1 MSHDSLTAYE
11 QLTPEEAAQIDA
23 VCDRFEREWKE
34 TKAGGPVPHPASY
47 LGPGHGSA
55 REVLEQELIAL
66 DRACQES
73 YGLSLR
79 PEDPKELGAGLKA
92 PATSTTCRLHR
103 RTDVPGG
110 RRADW
115 PSIPGLELVEVLG
128 SGGMGLVFKA
138 RQATLDRDVAVKFLR
153 DPYQA
158 DSVQR
163 ERFLQEARAVAR
175 LQHSHL
181 VQVYE
186 FGELPAVGGATSQP
200 YLVLEYMSGGSLA
213 DLVRGSP
220 LPPGEAAR
228 LVETL
233 ADAIHYAHQQGVIH
247 RDLKPA
253 NVLLQRAEVKG
264 EEPTVEVRGR
274 RFSPPRPLTADLCAK
289 VTDFGLAKFL
299 AGSDL
304 THSGYVV
311 GTPSYMAPEQA
322 TAKSGP
328 ITAAVDVYG
337 LGAVLYEALTARP
350 PFAAATVDATLGLVR
365 QDEPVPPRRLQPTV
379 PRDLE
384 TICLKCLHKE
394 AGRRYATAQDL
405 ADDLRRFRAG
415 EPIRARPVGMG
426 ERVVGWCRRKPGV
439 AALLAAL
446 VFVFLAGS
454 SGVLWQWQ
462 RASRNAAEA
471 ERNAEA
477 FQRERDTARQ
487 ETARAERRLQ
497 MIRDQ
502 LDGLKQ
508 RGRDLLRRPG
518 KYRTGQ
524 ALLEEALV
532 FYQKLLP
539 EAGNDPKLRREAALL
554 YRQVAEIQH
563 TLGQATKAADAYDRR
578 ARLLRSLLEEDSGD
592 KDLRIELANTHRSR
606 GNALRDLGRVR
617 EAREAYDQAAV
628 LHTALLDEFPDDAN
642 YQIALAN
649 TLLNTATLL
658 SRRDQAEELESLY
671 RRALKLNRAALRSKP
686 EDPWISVEL
695 AIGLEDQG
703 LFLLETGRSSEAEA
717 VVREALAIHQKVLA
731 EGPAKG
737 DTERYVARSFVS
749 LGRILAAAGPAQEAE
764 KSYQKAVQ
772 LLEGLVARL
781 PQSAL
786 ARSDLA
792 WTLAGLADLL
802 KDRGCRHEAVETRRR
817 AIREF
822 ETLKADFPE
831 APPHRRNLVRSY
843 LELVSLLWEL
853 GRQTEALEVDAG
865 DPAINNDLAWLVA
878 TSPDPRLRN
887 AALAVRLAKKAV
899 TALPWD
905 ADLRNTLGV
914 AHYRNGDDKAAV
926 TELKTAASLRAGGDC
941 FDWLFLAM
949 AHWRLGD
956 RDQARTW
963 LDRAVQWMDKHQP
976 HHDELRRFRAEAEA
990 MLAEQNEQKRG
1001 RD

>member
-1 MSHDSLTAYE
+1 MSPDPLTAYE
-11 QLTPEEAAQIDA
+11 QLTPEEAAQIDT
-23 VCDRFEREWKE
+23 VCDRFERAWKE
-34 TKAGGPVPHPASY
+34 AKAGGPVPHFASY

-55 REVLEQELIAL
+55 HEVLFQELIAL
-66 DRACQES
+66 DRACRER
-73 YGLSLR
+73 YGLSVR
-79 PEDPKELGAGLKA
+79 PEDSKELGAGLKA
-92 PATSTTCRLHR
+92 PATSTTCPLHR
-103 RTDVPGG
+103 RTDVPGD
-110 RRADW
+110 RPVDW
-115 PSIPGLELVEVLG
+115 PSIPGLELMEVLG
-128 SGGMGLVFKA
+128 SGGMAVVFKA
-138 RQATLDRDVAVKFLR
+138 RQAILDRDVAVKFLR
-153 DPYQA
+153 DPYWA

-175 LQHSHL
+175 LRHPHL

-253 NVLLQRAEVKG
+253 NILLARIEDRGSRIEDRKG
-264 EEPTVEVRGR
+264 
-274 RFSPPRPLTADLCAK
+274 SSILDPRSSTLDPRLSIPK
-289 VTDFGLAKFL
+289 ITDFGLAKFL

-322 TAKSGP
+322 TGKSGP

-446 VFVFLAGS
+446 VLVFLAGS
-454 SGVLWQWQ
+454 SGILWQWQ
-462 RASRNAAEA
+462 CASRNAAEA

-497 MIRDQ
+497 MLRDQ

-518 KYRTGQ
+518 QYRTGQ
-524 ALLEEALV
+524 ALLEEAVV

-539 EAGNDPKLRREAALL
+539 EQGNDPKLRREAADA
-554 YRQVAEIQH
+554 YAKVAEIQH
-563 TLGQATKAADAYDRR
+563 TLGQATKAADAHGRR
-578 ARLLRSLLEEDSGD
+578 ARLLSSLLEEDPGN
-592 KDLRIELANTHRSR
+592 KDLRNELADAHRWQ
-606 GNALRDLGRVR
+606 GNALRDLGRAR
-617 EAREAYDQAAV
+617 GAREAYDQAAV
-628 LHTALLDEFPDDAN
+628 LHKALLDEFPDDAD
-642 YQIALAN
+642 YQVALAN

-658 SRRDQAEELESLY
+658 TPRAQAEELESLY

-686 EDPWISVEL
+686 DDPGISVEL

-703 LFLLETGRSSEAEA
+703 LFFLETGRSSEAQA
-717 VVREALAIHQKVLA
+717 AVREALAIHQKVLA
-731 EGPAKG
+731 EGRFKG
-737 DTERYVARSFVS
+737 DIELYAARSFVS
-749 LGRILAAAGPAQEAE
+749 LGRILAAADHAPEAV
-764 KSYQKAVQ
+764 KSYQEAVK
-772 LLEGLVARL
+772 LLDGLVARF
-781 PQSAL
+781 PQSAR

-802 KDRGCRHEAVETRRR
+802 KKRGCRHEALETCRR
-817 AIREF
+817 AIREY

-831 APPHRRNLVRSY
+831 APQHWGNLVRSY

-853 GRQTEALEVDAG
+853 GRQTEAAEPNRKALEVNPE
-865 DPAINNDLAWLVA
+865 DPLLNNDLA
-878 TSPDPRLRN
+878 
-887 AALAVRLAKKAV
+887 
-899 TALPWD
+899 
-905 ADLRNTLGV
+905 
-914 AHYRNGDDKAAV
+914 
-926 TELKTAASLRAGGDC
+926 
-941 FDWLFLAM
+941 
-949 AHWRLGD
+949 
-956 RDQARTW
+956 
-963 LDRAVQWMDKHQP
+963 
-976 HHDELRRFRAEAEA
+976 
-990 MLAEQNEQKRG
+990 
-1001 RD
+1001 